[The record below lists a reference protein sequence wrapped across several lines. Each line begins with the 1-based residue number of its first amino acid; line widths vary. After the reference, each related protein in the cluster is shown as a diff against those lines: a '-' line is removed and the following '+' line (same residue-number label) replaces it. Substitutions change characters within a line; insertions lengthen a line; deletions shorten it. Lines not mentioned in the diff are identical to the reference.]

1 MMRMVMHR
9 KGGAMLRRLFS
20 DYKKYIVP
28 FVLSIICATLS
39 TSHSL
44 LVPVLMG
51 QGIDTIV
58 GEGNVDFDA
67 LYLILKEMIVSI
79 LLSALFQWLMNGI
92 NNRIVYGVSND
103 LRKRAFKSFVNTDLK
118 YIDNHTEGDILSR
131 IIVDCDGISD
141 GLLLG
146 FNQFFVGVVT
156 IVITLIF
163 MLRLNVYLALAVVVM
178 TPLSVLVARFIAKK
192 CNVYFARQAK
202 VRGELTDLSSDII
215 GLKEV
220 INNDGAEGYFK
231 EIFES
236 KNRENEE
243 ISRKAT
249 YYSSLTNPLTRLVNA
264 VCYAVVT
271 MGGAL
276 LAVVGSI
283 TVGGL
288 TSFLAYAAK
297 FAKPFND
304 ISSVVT
310 ELQNSLVCLDRIYE
324 LIDAEPERE
333 VTNRESTSEDSLA
346 LNERIRNESEDAKAE
361 CVGTDTSDI
370 EFKNVDFGYNDKNVI
385 NDITFTIPKGK
396 KLGVVGESGCGKT
409 TIMKLLLRFY
419 DVGEG
424 SILIGGKD
432 IRDIPVDEVRR
443 MMGLMLQETFIISG
457 SVMDNI
463 RMGNS
468 DATYEEVVKAAK
480 ECYAHDFIMNL
491 PKGYDTVVTA
501 DNLSEGQRQ
510 LICITRLMLRD
521 SRIVLLD
528 EATSSID
535 ILNERLIKT
544 AFDKIMEGKTTVV
557 VAHRL
562 VTVMDSDIILV
573 MDKGRVAEIG
583 SHSEL
588 LKNEGVYYNLYN
600 AQKA

>member
-1 MMRMVMHR
+1 MRLR

-20 DYKKYIVP
+20 DYKKYIVL
-28 FVLSIICATLS
+28 FVLSIICASVS
-39 TSHSL
+39 TSLSL

-51 QGIDTIV
+51 RGVDTIV
-58 GEGNVDFDA
+58 DIGNVDFDT

-79 LLSALFQWLMNGI
+79 LLSAFFLWIMNGI
-92 NNRIVYGVSND
+92 NNRIVYSVSND
-103 LRKRAFKSFVNTDLK
+103 LRKRAFKSFVNTNIK
-118 YIDNHTEGDILSR
+118 YMDNHTEGDILSR

-163 MLRLNVYLALAVVVM
+163 MLRINVYLALAVVVL
-178 TPLSVLVARFIAKK
+178 TPLSILVARFISKR

-202 VRGELTDLSSDII
+202 VRGEITDLSSDII

-220 INNDGAEGYFK
+220 INNDGAEEYFN
-231 EIFES
+231 EMFDDM
-236 KNRENEE
+236 NRRNEE

-264 VCYAVVT
+264 ICYAVVT
-271 MGGAL
+271 LGGAL
-276 LAVVGSI
+276 LSVAGSV

-310 ELQNSLVCLDRIYE
+310 ELQNSLVCLKRIYE

-333 VTNRESTSEDSLA
+333 SDKSPDSDGSHL
-346 LNERIRNESEDAKAE
+346 
-361 CVGTDTSDI
+361 GTDI
-370 EFKNVDFGYNDKNVI
+370 EFKDVRFGYNDKDVI
-385 NDITFTIPKGK
+385 SDITFTIPRGK

-419 DVGEG
+419 DVGSG
-424 SILIGGKD
+424 SIRIGGTD

-491 PKGYDTVVTA
+491 PKGYDTIVTA

-521 SRIVLLD
+521 SKIVLLD

-588 LKNEGVYYNLYN
+588 LENKGVYYNLYN

>member
-1 MMRMVMHR
+1 MTKKASRR

-20 DYKKYIVP
+20 DYKKYIAL
-28 FVLSIICATLS
+28 FILSIICATIS
-39 TSHSL
+39 TSLSL

-51 QGIDTIV
+51 RGIDTIA
-58 GEGNVDFDA
+58 GMGNVDFDT
-67 LYLILKEMIVSI
+67 LYIILKEMIVSI
-79 LLSALFQWLMNGI
+79 LLSALFLWIMNGI

-103 LRKRAFKSFVNTDLK
+103 LRKRAFKSFVNTNLK
-118 YIDNHTEGDILSR
+118 YMDNHTEGDILSR

-156 IVITLIF
+156 IVITLVF
-163 MLRLNVYLALAVVVM
+163 MLRLNVYLALAVVVL
-178 TPLSVLVARFIAKK
+178 TPISILVARFIAKR
-192 CNVYFARQAK
+192 CNVYFADQAK
-202 VRGELTDLSSDII
+202 VRGELADLSSDII

-220 INNDGAEGYFK
+220 INNDGAEGFFK
-231 EIFES
+231 ELFER

-249 YYSSLTNPLTRLVNA
+249 YYSSLTNPLTRIVNA
-264 VCYAVVT
+264 ICYAVVT
-271 MGGAL
+271 LGGAL
-276 LAVVGSI
+276 LAVAGSI

-333 VTNRESTSEDSLA
+333 VTCEESISEDSVA
-346 LNERIRNESEDAKAE
+346 
-361 CVGTDTSDI
+361 DTSDI
-370 EFKNVDFGYNDKNVI
+370 EFKHVNFGYNDKNVI

-419 DVGEG
+419 DVGSG
-424 SILIGGKD
+424 SILIGGTD

-443 MMGLMLQETFIISG
+443 KMGLMLQETFLTAG

-463 RMGNS
+463 RMGNEN
-468 DATYEEVVKAAK
+468 ATYEDVVKAAK

-491 PKGYDTVVTA
+491 PKGYDTVVTSE
-501 DNLSEGQRQ
+501 NLSEGQRQ
-510 LICITRLMLRD
+510 LICITRLLIRN
-521 SRIVLLD
+521 SSIVLLD

-535 ILNERLIKT
+535 ILNERLIKN
-544 AFDKIMEGKTTVV
+544 AFNKIMEGKTTVV

-562 VTVMDSDIILV
+562 VTVMDSDLILV

-583 SHSEL
+583 THEEL
-588 LKNEGVYYNLYN
+588 LDNKGVYYNLYN

>member
-1 MMRMVMHR
+1 
-9 KGGAMLRRLFS
+9 MLRRLFS
-20 DYKKYIVP
+20 DYKKYIVL
-28 FVLSIICATLS
+28 FVLSIICASVS
-39 TSHSL
+39 TSLSL

-51 QGIDTIV
+51 RGVDTIV
-58 GEGNVDFDA
+58 DIGNVDFDT

-79 LLSALFQWLMNGI
+79 LLSAFFLWIMNGI
-92 NNRIVYGVSND
+92 NNRIVYSVSND
-103 LRKRAFKSFVNTDLK
+103 LRKRAFKSFVNTNIK
-118 YIDNHTEGDILSR
+118 YMDNHTEGDILSR

-163 MLRLNVYLALAVVVM
+163 MLRINVYLALAVVVL
-178 TPLSVLVARFIAKK
+178 TPLSILVARFISKR

-202 VRGELTDLSSDII
+202 VRGEITDLSSDII

-220 INNDGAEGYFK
+220 INNDGAEEYFN
-231 EIFES
+231 EMFDDM
-236 KNRENEE
+236 NRRNEE

-264 VCYAVVT
+264 ICYAVVT
-271 MGGAL
+271 LGGAL
-276 LAVVGSI
+276 LSVAGSV

-310 ELQNSLVCLDRIYE
+310 ELQNSLVCLKRIYE

-333 VTNRESTSEDSLA
+333 SDKSPDSDGSHL
-346 LNERIRNESEDAKAE
+346 
-361 CVGTDTSDI
+361 GTDI
-370 EFKNVDFGYNDKNVI
+370 EFKDVRFGYNDKDVI
-385 NDITFTIPKGK
+385 SDITFTIPRGK

-419 DVGEG
+419 DVGSG
-424 SILIGGKD
+424 SIRIGGTD

-491 PKGYDTVVTA
+491 PKGYDTIVTA

-521 SRIVLLD
+521 SKIVLLD

-588 LKNEGVYYNLYN
+588 LENKGVYYNLYN